1 MSPSSSNEK
10 KGFGLGFIKSA
21 ASRKSGEVAR
31 PVDAVEVNK
40 VVYVLCQSLLRRA
53 DAYAPRTHSETVSMV
68 SHGSQ
73 PDLEKGD
80 VRFLPTLSFPSS
92 APLTLLRVRSFHIV
106 MLTFPSSYT
115 DPLRLLLLQPC
126 QRIDLNYQRR
136 PRPHHS
142 SRLHRQRLLRS
153 RDG

>member
-40 VVYVLCQSLLRRA
+40 VVYVLCHSLPCRT
-53 DAYAPRTHSETVSMV
+53 DAYAPQSHSKTVSMV

-80 VRFLPTLSFPSS
+80 ERLLPSPFSNFLFLPTRLPFP
-92 APLTLLRVRSFHIV
+92 ALTL
-106 MLTFPSSYT
+106 PY
-115 DPLRLLLLQPC
+115 
-126 QRIDLNYQRR
+126 
-136 PRPHHS
+136 
-142 SRLHRQRLLRS
+142 
-153 RDG
+153 